1 MLNFILKTFLYVFI
15 LINSVFYVT
24 STHEYFRNINLFKTH
39 SQSISSTITSA
50 FFTGKEHAAQRNN
63 LLKVIQAVS
72 GKAGIRT

>member
-1 MLNFILKTFLYVFI
+1 M
-15 LINSVFYVT
+15 T

-39 SQSISSTITSA
+39 IHSISGTITSA
-50 FFTGKEHAAQRNN
+50 FFIGKEHAAQRHN